1 MDISKIKVGSTVY
14 NVKDATARTKLAG
27 IEDGAQAHIA
37 PTSAE
42 VKSALGTGS
51 GTSKFLRED
60 GTWVTP
66 TDKNSASLQVSDTT
80 NRKINTSETTGKYIQ
95 FTGGTNKITVTDGTS
110 SFDVAVTPS
119 ISNNVTGSS
128 LTADKIILGNGS
140 SAVKT
145 SSKGI
150 VTTLGSD
157 DTTVPTSK
165 AVQTAITNAT
175 AGLTGAMHF
184 IGTSSTAVTDGGTE
198 TPTIDGYSGTAKTSG
213 NVVLY
218 GAKEFV
224 WTGTAWEELGNEGS
238 YALSTIKVEGTGA
251 LGGGGNLTANR
262 TITHNTSGVTA
273 GTYGPSAN
281 VTGSEGNTIKVPEI
295 TVDTYGHVTGV
306 TERTYTSKNSTYT
319 GYNIAFQSNA
329 GTTVD
334 TYKALTSP
342 SKTLKAGAN
351 VEMSAASNVITI
363 SATDTT
369 YESKAAAS
377 GGTAVSL
384 VTTGEKYAWNAKTSN
399 QGTVTKVTAGAGL
412 NTTSADT
419 ATDGGNF
426 TTSGTIYLTK
436 SGVTAGTY
444 RSVTVDKYGRV
455 TAGSNPTDANT
466 TYKLTIGS
474 TTYGDTT
481 NGVSLGSF
489 TVDETEET
497 LEIA

>member
-1 MDISKIKVGSTVY
+1 
-14 NVKDATARTKLAG
+14 
-27 IEDGAQAHIA
+27 
-37 PTSAE
+37 
-42 VKSALGTGS
+42 
-51 GTSKFLRED
+51 
-60 GTWVTP
+60 
-66 TDKNSASLQVSDTT
+66 
-80 NRKINTSETTGKYIQ
+80 
-95 FTGGTNKITVTDGTS
+95 
-110 SFDVAVTPS
+110 
-119 ISNNVTGSS
+119 
-128 LTADKIILGNGS
+128 
-140 SAVKT
+140 
-145 SSKGI
+145 
-150 VTTLGSD
+150 
-157 DTTVPTSK
+157 
-165 AVQTAITNAT
+165 
-175 AGLTGAMHF
+175 MHF
-184 IGTSSTAVTDGGTE
+184 IGTSSTAITDGGTE

-399 QGTVTKVTAGAGL
+399 EGTVTKVTAGAGL

>member
-1 MDISKIKVGSTVY
+1 MDISKIKVGSNVY
-14 NVKDATARTKLAG
+14 DIKDASARTKLSG
-27 IEDGAQAHIA
+27 IEDGAQVHKA
-37 PTSAE
+37 PTTAE

-51 GTSKFLRED
+51 GTAKYLRED

-66 TDKNSASLQVSDTT
+66 SNTAQLQVSDTT
-80 NRKINTSETTGKYIQ
+80 DKKINTKQSTSDYIQ
-95 FTGGTNKITVTDGTS
+95 FTAGTNKFTVSDGTS
-110 SFDVAVTPS
+110 SFDVAITPS
-119 ISNNVTGSS
+119 ISKNATASGTLTSNTVLVGGGSYKVS
-128 LTADKIILGNGS
+128 
-140 SAVKT
+140 T
-145 SSKGI
+145 SSKTI
-150 VTTLGSD
+150 ATTLGSD
-157 DTTVPTSK
+157 DTTIPTSQ
-165 AVQTAITNAT
+165 AVQTAISNAT

-184 IGTSSTAVTDGGTE
+184 IGTSTTAVTDGGTE
-198 TPTIDGYSGTAKTSG
+198 APTIEGYTGTAKTSG

-218 GAKEFV
+218 NSKEFV

-251 LGGGGNLTANR
+251 LSGGGTLTENR
-262 TITHNTSGVTA
+262 TITHNTSGVTS
-273 GTYGPSAN
+273 GTYGPSADVAGDN
-281 VTGSEGNTIKVPEI
+281 NTTIKVPEI

-306 TERTYTSKNSTYT
+306 TERTYTSKNNTYT
-319 GYNIAFQSNA
+319 GYNIAFQNNA

-342 SKTLKAGAN
+342 SKTFKAGSN
-351 VEMSAASNVITI
+351 VEMTASSNVITI

-369 YESKAAAS
+369 YSEATTSDAGLMSAADKTKLNGIAT
-377 GGTAVSL
+377 GATAN
-384 VTTGEKYAWNAKTSN
+384 T
-399 QGTVTKVTAGAGL
+399 GTVTKVTAGAGL
-412 NTTSADT
+412 NTTSNDT
-419 ATDGGNF
+419 ATDGGNI
-426 TTSGTIYLTK
+426 TGTGTIYLTK

-455 TAGSNPTDANT
+455 TAGTNPTDANT